1 MMRLSKILMTLVFVV
16 MVASAAVAEDLRL
29 KVASM
34 APDGTLWMK
43 ELQKAASDVE
53 KRTEGRVSFRFYP
66 GGTMGADEAVLRKIR
81 IGQLQ
86 GGVVLAG
93 SLAAVDPN
101 MEIYDFPLL
110 FRSYGEVD
118 YVRQQMDGTL
128 IAGLEKHGFVSFG
141 FTETGFTYL
150 MSAKPTRTFDDLKGR
165 KAWMPQD
172 DAISLAIVEEAGLSP
187 VPLPVSDVLTG
198 LQTGLIDTVA
208 APPVGAVALQWF
220 TKATFLTDL
229 PITYIYG
236 TMILST
242 KFFNQMSPGDQS
254 IVREVFGRANRNLDA
269 TARSDNKEARE
280 ALAAQG
286 VTFVDPTDETRAK
299 WEEIAA
305 AATKKLIARRAYDR
319 ALLAEIDKLLETY
332 RAQNGASAGAVR

>member
-1 MMRLSKILMTLVFVV
+1 
-16 MVASAAVAEDLRL
+16 
-29 KVASM
+29 M
-34 APDGTLWMK
+34 APDGTMWMK
-43 ELQKAASDVE
+43 EMQKAATEVE

-66 GGTMGADEAVLRKIR
+66 GGTMGADDAVLRKIR
-81 IGQLQ
+81 IGQLH

-93 SLAAVDPN
+93 SLAAVDPD

-118 YVRQQMDGTL
+118 YVRQRLDGTL
-128 IAGLEKHGFVSFG
+128 IAGLEKQGFVSFG

-150 MSAKPTRTFDDLKGR
+150 LSAKPTRTFDDLKGR

-172 DAISLAIVEEAGLSP
+172 DPISLAIVEEAGLSP
-187 VPLPVSDVLTG
+187 VPLPISDVLTG

-220 TKATFLTDL
+220 TKATYLTDL

-236 TMILST
+236 TMVLSA
-242 KFFNQMSPGDQS
+242 KAFAQLSPGDQK
-254 IVREVFGRANRNLDA
+254 IVREAFGRANQTLDKSS
-269 TARSDNKEARE
+269 RSDNQEARE

-305 AATKKLIARRAYDR
+305 AATKKLIARRDYDR
-319 ALLAEIDKLLETY
+319 ALLAEVEQLLATY
-332 RAQNGASAGAVR
+332 RSEKGTSADAGR

>member
-1 MMRLSKILMTLVFVV
+1 MMRLSRALITLVFLLS
-16 MVASAAVAEDLRL
+16 VAPAAIAGDLRL

-43 ELQKAASDVE
+43 ELQKAASEVE

-66 GGTMGADEAVLRKIR
+66 GGTMGADDAVLRKMR

-93 SLAAVDPN
+93 SLAAVAPN
-101 MEIYDFPLL
+101 MEIYNFPLL

-118 YVRQQMDGTL
+118 YVRQRMDGIL
-128 IAGLEKHGFVSFG
+128 IAELEKNGYVSFG

-150 MSAKPTRTFDDLKGR
+150 LSAKPTRTFDDLKGR

-172 DAISLAIVEEAGLSP
+172 DPISLAIVEEAGLSP
-187 VPLPVSDVLTG
+187 VPLPISDVLTG

-229 PITYIYG
+229 PITYVYG
-236 TMILST
+236 TTILSA
-242 KFFNQMSPGDQS
+242 KSFDQMNPGDQA
-254 IVREVFGRANRNLDA
+254 IVREVLGRANQILDA
-269 TARSDNKEARE
+269 NSRSDNKEARE
-280 ALAAQG
+280 ALAGQG
-286 VTFVDPTDETRAK
+286 VIFVDPTDETRAR
-299 WEEIAA
+299 WEQIAA
-305 AATKKLIARRAYDR
+305 AASKKLIARRAYDR
-319 ALLAEIDKLLETY
+319 ALLAEIEKLLETY
-332 RAQNGASAGAVR
+332 RAQKGTSEDVIR